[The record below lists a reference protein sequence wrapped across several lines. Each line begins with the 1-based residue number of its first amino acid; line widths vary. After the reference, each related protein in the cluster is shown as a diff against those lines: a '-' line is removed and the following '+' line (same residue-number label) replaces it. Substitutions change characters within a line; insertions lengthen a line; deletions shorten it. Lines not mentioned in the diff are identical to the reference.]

1 MYSECMENTIDI
13 TAQKE
18 EAIRQVRVSFADHYV
33 VEYMTQK
40 WGVRDYKRIT
50 LDEAINYINNATFV
64 NVDSGDVYL
73 GNAAI
78 ISRDVS

>member
-1 MYSECMENTIDI
+1 MYSEYMENTIDI

-33 VEYMTQK
+33 VEHVTQK

>member
-1 MYSECMENTIDI
+1 MENTIDI